1 MDGYKS
7 LEINSKR
14 QQIHFL
20 PGTRKNSKLLYC
32 FFSDL
37 RKIKMP
43 VTITT
48 PTQRGKKSS
57 LSPLLMMQTKQKL
70 FFSEDA

>member
-7 LEINSKR
+7 LEIDSKR

-48 PTQRGKKSS
+48 PTQRGKK
-57 LSPLLMMQTKQKL
+57 K
-70 FFSEDA
+70 FFVSFTYDANKAETVFF